1 MSVTKLENGANG
13 SLLCPKC
20 KGELVYKDGGQVRV
34 VNGRVDYEN
43 VKPRY
48 VCFSCK
54 KFYREMLHSG
64 FYDVFDLDEEL
75 EKESQELG
83 EKTVPAASQP
93 TPAQKEHPVVNLT
106 KSGNSFK
113 CPGCGK
119 LLRCAEGSAIQV
131 VNGRVDYE
139 SIKNRYI
146 CDDCRVYYRELRNS
160 GMYER
165 FELPAD
171 EVKTEEKP
179 PVKNKDVNPV
189 VSLRKNSSGRY
200 KCPVCEQELEFSDGG
215 QVRVVNGKVDYENV
229 KARYICRHC
238 ETFYRELLSSGLYE
252 VFDLE
257 EMELPPEKKRVIGT
271 GDLAPMQLK
280 MDAEG
285 KCACPRCGANMRYLE
300 PEAVKIINGRV
311 DMRDTVAR
319 FACDSCSSIYRRI
332 ATTDYYQWSED

>member
-1 MSVTKLENGANG
+1 MSVTKLESGASG
-13 SLLCPKC
+13 SLICPEC

-43 VKPRY
+43 IKPRY

-75 EKESQELG
+75 EKEAQELNKKP
-83 EKTVPAASQP
+83 EPPKKTSA
-93 TPAQKEHPVVNLT
+93 KEDRVVVNLE

-119 LLRCAEGSAIQV
+119 LLRCADGSAIQV
-131 VNGRVDYE
+131 VDGRVDYE

-146 CDDCRVYYRELRNS
+146 CDDCRYFYRELLNS

-165 FELPAD
+165 FDLPES
-171 EVKTEEKP
+171 EVKTEAKT
-179 PVKNKDVNPV
+179 PVKNEDVNPV
-189 VSLRKNSSGRY
+189 VALRKNSSGRY
-200 KCPVCEQELEFSDGG
+200 KCPVCDQELEFSDGG
-215 QVRVVNGKVDYENV
+215 QVRIVNGRVDYENV
-229 KARYICRHC
+229 KARYICRRC

-252 VFDLE
+252 VFELD
-257 EMELPPEKKRVIGT
+257 EMDLPPEKKRVIGT

-280 MDAEG
+280 LDANG